1 MEGVARYRQH
11 LYARMP
17 IYVVDR
23 HFSQQRY
30 SNRSA
35 KGKVLDFRKEQA
47 WTSYKR
53 YLLFFKIKVW
63 RVKFNGGAKNGD
75 GALLVLVAERLVF
88 REALRHPWNLLP
100 KISNIPIGM
109 NKPCKKKELNLHF
122 STNMNS
128 FSAIVLYSLRDSLL
142 FINGNLD

>member
-1 MEGVARYRQH
+1 ME
-11 LYARMP
+11 
-17 IYVVDR
+17 
-23 HFSQQRY
+23 
-30 SNRSA
+30 RS
-35 KGKVLDFRKEQA
+35 KHEQ
-47 WTSYKR
+47 SKR

-109 NKPCKKKELNLHF
+109 NKPCKKRELKSEANLHL

-128 FSAIVLYSLRDSLL
+128 IVQYSLRDSLL
-142 FINGNLD
+142 KVTVHQ